1 MKAHLIFA
9 VKMVYSFIN
18 TTTVKEVPFQTSSKT
33 LRCMLTLSC
42 VRLFLTPWTVAHQV
56 PLSMEFSMQEYWSG
70 LPLPSPTEML
80 WHLLNFAREA
90 SVALNSCFPQ
100 AGKG

>member
-1 MKAHLIFA
+1 
-9 VKMVYSFIN
+9 MVYSFIN

-56 PLSMEFSMQEYWSG
+56 PLSMEFSMQESWSR
-70 LPLPSPTEML
+70 LPCPPPGDLLDPGIKPMSPALEVDSLPTEPL
-80 WHLLNFAREA
+80 
-90 SVALNSCFPQ
+90 
-100 AGKG
+100 GKPPS